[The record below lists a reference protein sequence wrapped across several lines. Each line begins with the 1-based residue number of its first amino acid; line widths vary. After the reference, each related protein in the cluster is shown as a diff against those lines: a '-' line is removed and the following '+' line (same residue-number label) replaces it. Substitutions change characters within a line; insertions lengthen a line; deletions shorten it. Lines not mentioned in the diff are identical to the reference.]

1 MFHLP
6 VRDPPKLFH
15 GQRAPSDSKE
25 TLSRVFSFK
34 LLGLILKTYLSCQH
48 MVLFVVILINVPDAD
63 VIHMH
68 CTVFSIA

>member
-6 VRDPPKLFH
+6 VRDAPKLFH
-15 GQRAPSDSKE
+15 GQRAPTDSKE
-25 TLSRVFSFK
+25 TLSHVFSFK
-34 LLGLILKTYLSCQH
+34 PLGLIVKIYLSCQH

-68 CTVFSIA
+68 CMAFSIA